1 LNQGAKQRIVGT
13 VVLLALAL
21 IFLPIIFDGEGSYQ
35 APVSSRIP
43 DTPIISILPEP
54 TQSRPVII
62 GNVETI
68 EPEVAATV
76 SLIEEVTELVEEP
89 SVVIATAESVRDVE
103 ITESAPVFSREVM
116 QLSDAGLPQGWVVRL
131 GSFSDSENASNLVTR
146 LQDAGYKAYSRV
158 MRSSQEALTGVFV
171 GPWLDRGQVNEYQQ
185 KLQEEFS
192 LVGQQMAFNQVD
204 IVILIITVLS
214 SAFGLWRGLI
224 KEVLSLLT
232 WIAALL
238 VSRVYSE
245 PLAGWMT
252 GMIENDGIRYV
263 SAFAILFFIV
273 MMFGTFLNS
282 LLSKLLSVT
291 GLKLA
296 DRLLGAGFGV
306 ARGVIIVLVI
316 MFIAS
321 MFVSETELWQQS
333 QLVPYGM
340 DLIERSQVFI
350 GDMNSVS
357 PTP

>member
-1 LNQGAKQRIVGT
+1 MNQGAKQRIVGT

-76 SLIEEVTELVEEP
+76 SLIEEVIELVEEP

-192 LVGQQMAFNQVD
+192 LA
-204 IVILIITVLS
+204 
-214 SAFGLWRGLI
+214 GLVVRYEL
-224 KEVLSLLT
+224 ESL
-232 WIAALL
+232 
-238 VSRVYSE
+238 
-245 PLAGWMT
+245 
-252 GMIENDGIRYV
+252 
-263 SAFAILFFIV
+263 
-273 MMFGTFLNS
+273 
-282 LLSKLLSVT
+282 
-291 GLKLA
+291 
-296 DRLLGAGFGV
+296 
-306 ARGVIIVLVI
+306 
-316 MFIAS
+316 
-321 MFVSETELWQQS
+321 
-333 QLVPYGM
+333 
-340 DLIERSQVFI
+340 
-350 GDMNSVS
+350 
-357 PTP
+357 